1 MKKGKFIA
9 LEGIDGSGKSTQIKL
24 LDERLKGTNIPYHI
38 TRECSDG
45 PIGKLI
51 RSQYLS
57 GNRKVD
63 ERVLNVLFTADRLD
77 HITNEIDG
85 IMKFINNGIN
95 VICDRF
101 YLSSLAYDTYMYIKN
116 ETQYQEKLMDIFK
129 RNSIIREL
137 IIPDITIYIEVP
149 TSMALSRIHEGREL
163 SSISI
168 YEDLEKL
175 DKISA
180 SYKRCIKFLKESENE
195 NIKIISGNDSIY
207 KVNEQIWNEI
217 NDILSI

>member
-77 HITNEIDG
+77 HITNEVDG

-116 ETQYQEKLMDIFK
+116 EIQYQEKLMDIFK

-168 YEDLEKL
+168 YENLEKL

-180 SYKRCIKFLKESENE
+180 SYKRCIKFLKEYENE